1 MQSQVIVPLDGSTHA
16 ETILPHA
23 LFFALQTRSVL
34 TLLRI
39 ILPPGKPEYL
49 APHIPDDWYEGEV
62 SWTKNYLNGVAARLQ
77 AKGVSVHTQHVR
89 GTFAGAAIN
98 SYAQQHPDV
107 QLISL
112 ATHGRDAGGRLFL
125 GGVAG
130 DVYASAP
137 TSLLLLHPPKDEHIP
152 SGPITSASYQTIVV
166 PLDGTGL
173 SERVLERATTL
184 AVACNASV
192 LLVSVLPTHLLEE
205 EIVVDAIVDPKQ
217 KAPEDEEKKRANL
230 LEDQAEQLR
239 ISTGLSVQTAIA
251 QGDPGAYIEHF
262 FGKHQQNLLIVTT
275 REQAEH
281 KVMRFLH
288 RSNMPVL
295 FMAL

>member
-1 MQSQVIVPLDGSTHA
+1 
-16 ETILPHA
+16 
-23 LFFALQTRSVL
+23 
-34 TLLRI
+34 
-39 ILPPGKPEYL
+39 
-49 APHIPDDWYEGEV
+49 
-62 SWTKNYLNGVAARLQ
+62 
-77 AKGVSVHTQHVR
+77 
-89 GTFAGAAIN
+89 
-98 SYAQQHPDV
+98 
-107 QLISL
+107 
-112 ATHGRDAGGRLFL
+112 
-125 GGVAG
+125 
-130 DVYASAP
+130 
-137 TSLLLLHPPKDEHIP
+137 
-152 SGPITSASYQTIVV
+152 VV
-166 PLDGTGL
+166 PLDGTEL

-205 EIVVDAIVDPKQ
+205 EIVVDGIVDPKQ